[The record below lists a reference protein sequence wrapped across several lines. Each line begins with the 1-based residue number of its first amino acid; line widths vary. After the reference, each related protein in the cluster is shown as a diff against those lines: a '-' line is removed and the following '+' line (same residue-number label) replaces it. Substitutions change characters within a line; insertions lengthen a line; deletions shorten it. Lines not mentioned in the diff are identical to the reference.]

1 MTNTTPTTQQLSEIN
16 TSNAMRVDAPVGFS
30 QFGSVEMASLRFLNK
45 CRDRR
50 PAEMAHKNG
59 IKEV

>member
-1 MTNTTPTTQQLSEIN
+1 MTNTTPTTQHLPEIN
-16 TSNAMRVDAPVGFS
+16 ISNAMRIDAPVGFS
-30 QFGSVEMASLRFLNK
+30 QFISVEIASLRFLNK

-59 IKEV
+59 VNEV